1 MDKTIQIKKYT
12 NRRLYDTEKNVYI
25 TLQQV
30 ADLIKEGRNVEVL
43 DAKSKEDVTAYILT
57 QIILEEAKRKNVL
70 LPVPLLH
77 LIIRH
82 GETILYE
89 FFDKYLQQIVRNY
102 LSYKSSVDRQF
113 EKWLELGADF
123 TGQAQKAMSAM
134 APFQSMFDV
143 FQEKGGQ
150 DKKK

>member
-1 MDKTIQIKKYT
+1 MNNRTLIKKYT
-12 NRRLYDTEKNVYI
+12 NRRLYDTEKNAYV

-30 ADLIKEGRNVEVL
+30 ADLIKEGRQVEVI
-43 DAKSKEDVTAYILT
+43 DAKTQEDVTAYILT
-57 QIILEEAKRKNVL
+57 QIVLEEAKRKNIL

-89 FFDKYLQQIVRNY
+89 FFEKHLQQIIRNY
-102 LSYKSSVDRQF
+102 LSYKSTVDKQF

-123 TGQAQKAMSAM
+123 TGQAQKAMTALT
-134 APFQSMFDV
+134 PFPSVFDV
-143 FQEKGGQ
+143 FQ
-150 DKKK
+150 DKETPARKK